1 MKKILVTTDGSEHS
15 KKALLEARQLAE
27 YSGAEVVIMH
37 VMKEVV
43 INPYGTM
50 EHSNLFSKSTT
61 DQGNFA
67 EKAFHDAQ
75 KMAENLLE
83 DSLALFSDFPREVKT
98 ILIRGDAG
106 DEIIRE
112 AEKGDYDLV
121 VMGSRGLGTFS
132 RAMLG
137 SISNKVL
144 NHVDVN
150 VLIVK

>member
-1 MKKILVTTDGSEHS
+1 MKKILVTTDGSDHS
-15 KKALLEARQLAE
+15 KKALLEAKQLGE
-27 YSGAEVVIMH
+27 YSGADVVIMH

-61 DQGNFA
+61 DQGDFA
-67 EKAFHDAQ
+67 EKVFHDAK
-75 KMAENLLE
+75 KMAETLLE

-112 AEKGDYDLV
+112 AEKGGYDLV